1 MIVISDATPLIA
13 MSILG
18 RFELLPQL
26 FGEIIIPAAV
36 YDEIVGRGA
45 GRIGSDEVSRGMAAG
60 WLRVENISDSPL
72 LITLKVDLDAG
83 ESEAVALAL
92 EKHADL
98 LLLDERKGRSKAKAL
113 GLEVTGTIGVLLLAR
128 ANGLELDMRP
138 ALEKLRAHGFRISDS
153 LADQIMQ

>member
-13 MSILG
+13 ISILG

-60 WLRVENISDSPL
+60 WLRVENISDW
-72 LITLKVDLDAG
+72 IC
-83 ESEAVALAL
+83 
-92 EKHADL
+92 
-98 LLLDERKGRSKAKAL
+98 GRRWKS
-113 GLEVTGTIGVLLLAR
+113 
-128 ANGLELDMRP
+128 
-138 ALEKLRAHGFRISDS
+138 
-153 LADQIMQ
+153 